1 MADIKTKDLIK
12 KDVKVLNKAVVG
24 TEKLKDNLVSTKQKV
39 SNDINTKD
47 SAYETGSDTIIGTS
61 EYVSSKVVK
70 EVPKYGSKNV
80 KTTKG
85 NIVKS
90 KEKLRVIKEKHDLR
104 KESKTI
110 KSTGKGIKN
119 TTKGIK
125 DSKKVAK
132 DAQKIARSSAKNA
145 RRTYQM
151 AKEATKRTIQ
161 TTKVAIK
168 TAISTIK
175 LAIAGTKALISAL
188 IAGGWIVLVIVVVIC
203 MIGLLCSSI
212 FGIFLSGSKTSS
224 NSITMT
230 DVIAEC
236 NQEFSNKL
244 QTIQDQ
250 NPHDDY
256 ILDGNMASWKDVL
269 IIYTVKQSNGL
280 NQQEVVTMDNSKKT
294 IFKQIFW
301 DMNEITS
308 EVKNETVT
316 EQGANALE
324 PPKQVQKR
332 VLHIKITS
340 KSIDDMKLKYHLNPA
355 QLDQIKELSDEQ
367 YASLWSGV
375 IYGSD
380 VGEYTKWRQKGATWS
395 NIKIGNTSSTIGDI
409 GCLVTSIAIL
419 IEKSGVSTPMVP
431 FNPGTFVEALNTKG
445 GFDDKGNLQY
455 AAVNKAVPEF
465 RYVGHVELRN
475 KTREEKLSLI
485 TQYFEQGYYLTV
497 EVKGATPGNQHWVAV
512 TGINGNNIIIVDPA
526 SNRTDMWSAY
536 EWSKT
541 SQFNYFK
548 IAN

>member
-80 KTTKG
+80 KTTKE

-168 TAISTIK
+168 TTISTIK
-175 LAIAGTKALISAL
+175 LALVGTKALISAL

-244 QTIQDQ
+244 QMLQDQ

-280 NQQEVVTMDNSKKT
+280 NQQEVVTIDNSKKT
-294 IFKQIFW
+294 FFKQIFW

-324 PPKQVQKR
+324 QPKQVQKR

-375 IYGSD
+375 IYGAD
-380 VGEYTKWRQKGATWS
+380 EGEYTKWRQKGATWS

-475 KTREEKLSLI
+475 KTREEKSDLI
-485 TQYFEQGYYLTV
+485 MKYFEQGYYLAV

-512 TGINGNNIIIVDPA
+512 NGVNGNNIIIVDPA

-548 IAN
+548 AN